1 MRNVR
6 LYLGD
11 CMELMK
17 NIPDKVIDLILCDL
31 PYGVSACKW
40 DSILP
45 MDKLWLEYKRILKED
60 GVIALFGREPF
71 SSLLRS
77 SNMDMYKYDW
87 YWIKPH
93 GANFLNIKYRPFEVV
108 ETISIFTN
116 NPVSYSKKNKNNR
129 YFPQFEEGKPYISKS
144 GKQVNDRNNS
154 SVRSPIEQTV
164 TVNSGTRY
172 PKNILYFNK
181 DKEKL
186 HPTQKPVAL
195 LEYLIKTYTKE
206 KEVVLD
212 SCMGVGSTGLACLS
226 LDRLFIGMEIDE
238 NYFNITKKRLN
249 EEVDDENI

>member
-1 MRNVR
+1 MKSKIF
-6 LYLGD
+6 LGD

-17 NIPDKVIDLILCDL
+17 NIPDKVVDLILCDL

-93 GANFLNIKYRPFEVV
+93 GANFLNVKYRPFEVV

-129 YFPQFEEGKPYISKS
+129 YFPQFEEGKPYTSKS

-172 PKNILYFNK
+172 PKNTLYFSK

-186 HPTQKPVAL
+186 HPTQKPVPL
-195 LEYLIKTYTKE
+195 LEYLIKVYTKE

-212 SCMGVGSTGLACLS
+212 NCMGVGSTGLACSS

-238 NYFNITKKRLN
+238 KYFNIAKERIYN
-249 EEVDDENI
+249 EK